1 METGSSSFLILSPSW
16 VDDFALLKSLLS
28 SIHSPSPTLT
38 PLQSSAPLNM
48 IACHHWIG
56 SPHVHFQLCLKL
68 LKLSSCQHLCLL
80 CPFKLCVTHL
90 ENPRQDSIQ
99 LYFPERMGVHAHEHI
114 HTPPHTHKHTAEA
127 IEEIPLKLLKFPKIC
142 LRSDSPLSHT
152 CQFPGWTI
160 TLPPTPKIPSTF
172 TFSRTLVHY
181 YPLHLYWFSPQHINR
196 GKSFQSK
203 NTYSFSVFF
212 LRDVTW

>member
-114 HTPPHTHKHTAEA
+114 HPPHTHTNTQLKPSRRYPWNSSNFQKSVYAQTPLYLILASFLAE
-127 IEEIPLKLLKFPKIC
+127 
-142 LRSDSPLSHT
+142 R
-152 CQFPGWTI
+152 
-160 TLPPTPKIPSTF
+160 
-172 TFSRTLVHY
+172 
-181 YPLHLYWFSPQHINR
+181 
-196 GKSFQSK
+196 
-203 NTYSFSVFF
+203 
-212 LRDVTW
+212 